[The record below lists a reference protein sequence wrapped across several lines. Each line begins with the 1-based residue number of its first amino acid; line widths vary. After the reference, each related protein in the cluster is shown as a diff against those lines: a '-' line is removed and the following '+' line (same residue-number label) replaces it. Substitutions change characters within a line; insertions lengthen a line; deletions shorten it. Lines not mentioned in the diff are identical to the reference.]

1 MLGNGRQIFFR
12 RCARNDRYRKN
23 DFFRLGGGI
32 FEGGKQNPSDFA
44 SDSGKI
50 LMDGGYAEAS
60 ADICIVEAAE
70 AEILRDAKTDCA
82 AGEENQLGDAVIF
95 GNDGGDAVAVHG
107 KKLLLKR
114 CAFCGKC
121 GIIGKLLAAGDKLMR
136 VPARSRRLSFHAEIR
151 QSVAYR

>member
-1 MLGNGRQIFFR
+1 MGIQNKIDNRLTGRKPMRRLRFSSMMKKRFFNH
-12 RCARNDRYRKN
+12 ARKWKTDFFFDDARGTIVTGRMS
-23 DFFRLGGGI
+23 FFRLGGGI

-82 AGEENQLGDAVIF
+82 AGEENQLGDAVNF
-95 GNDGGDAVAVHG
+95 
-107 KKLLLKR
+107 
-114 CAFCGKC
+114 
-121 GIIGKLLAAGDKLMR
+121 
-136 VPARSRRLSFHAEIR
+136 R
-151 QSVAYR
+151 Q

>member
-1 MLGNGRQIFFR
+1 MGIQNKIDNRLTGREAHEAIAVFEHDKKKILQSCSEMEDRFFFR

-95 GNDGGDAVAVHG
+95 
-107 KKLLLKR
+107 
-114 CAFCGKC
+114 
-121 GIIGKLLAAGDKLMR
+121 
-136 VPARSRRLSFHAEIR
+136 R
-151 QSVAYR
+151 Q

>member
-70 AEILRDAKTDCA
+70 AEILRNAKTDRA
-82 AGEENQLGDAVIF
+82 AGEENQLGDAVVF
-95 GNDGGDAVAVHG
+95 GDDGGDAVAVHG
-107 KKLLLKR
+107 EKLFLKWGTFR
-114 CAFCGKC
+114 GKRSV
-121 GIIGKLLAAGDKLMR
+121 IGELLAAGDELLR
-136 VPARSRRLSFHAEIR
+136 VRRNPGGFYFMQKSGKTVTHG
-151 QSVAYR
+151 

>member
-70 AEILRDAKTDCA
+70 AEILRSFSAMM
-82 AGEENQLGDAVIF
+82 AVMPS
-95 GNDGGDAVAVHG
+95 
-107 KKLLLKR
+107 L
-114 CAFCGKC
+114 C
-121 GIIGKLLAAGDKLMR
+121 M
-136 VPARSRRLSFHAEIR
+136 ARSFC
-151 QSVAYR
+151 